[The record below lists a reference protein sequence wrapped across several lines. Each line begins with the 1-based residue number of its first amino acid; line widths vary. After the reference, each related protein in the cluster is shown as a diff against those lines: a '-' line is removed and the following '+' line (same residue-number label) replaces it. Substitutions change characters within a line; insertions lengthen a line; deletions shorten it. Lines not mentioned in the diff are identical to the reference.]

1 MPEEPAVET
10 PPVEPGE
17 DVVDLEE
24 LIGGVLEAR
33 GFTADR
39 AAKLDILD
47 GLGESF
53 GSKLDEVFSKLTPGT
68 PATPAGQSGGLDMD
82 GLLSKIGE
90 MVDAKF
96 AGLTPGTPAPAVKK
110 KPLMQRMLGV
120 QG

>member
-1 MPEEPAVET
+1 MADEPVVT
-10 PPVEPGE
+10 PPPADDEI
-17 DVVDLEE
+17 DLEE

-39 AAKLDILD
+39 ASKLDILD

-53 GSKLDEVFSKLTPGT
+53 GTKLDELFSKLPVGT
-68 PATPAGQSGGLDMD
+68 PAAPAGEGGTPAFDMD

-96 AGLTPGTPAPAVKK
+96 AGITPGAPAATEKK
-110 KPLMQRMLGV
+110 KPLMQRVLGIS
-120 QG
+120 

>member
-1 MPEEPAVET
+1 MPEEPAVEVPAPT
-10 PPVEPGE
+10 E
-17 DVVDLEE
+17 DEIDLEE

-53 GSKLDEVFSKLTPGT
+53 GTKLDELFSKLPGTTPT
-68 PATPAGQSGGLDMD
+68 PATPGETPAFDMD

-96 AGLTPGTPAPAVKK
+96 AGITPGTPPPAAKK
-110 KPLMQRMLGV
+110 KPLLQRALGIS
-120 QG
+120 